1 MTQMMFYD
9 KIVRLDITKHKNTRF
24 TPVADFSF
32 ASKTNSIPIAGVEF
46 IESSKEYPITFIKN
60 SQGEFI
66 PTVIVGLQNEQ
77 NLFVTDTGQWNANY
91 IPAYVRRYPFV
102 PSTSN
107 EPGKLNI
114 CFDDSYKGFG
124 PETGEP
130 LFNEDSSPA
139 PTLQNVIN
147 LIQDY
152 HARMQHTNDFT
163 KRLADCD
170 ILQEMKAEFGS
181 KENGRNFR
189 LTGLYMINEQKLI
202 DLDQEKAMD
211 FFKKGEL
218 AWIYSHLNSLS
229 NFRRLLDR
237 FFAMQ
242 KAN

>member
-9 KIVRLDITKHKNTRF
+9 SIVRLDITKHKNTKF
-24 TPVADFSF
+24 TPVTDYSF
-32 ASKTNSIPIAGVEF
+32 AAATNSIPIAGVEF

-60 SQGEFI
+60 SQGQFI

-77 NLFVTDTGQWNANY
+77 NLFVDAKGQWTANY

-107 EPGKLNI
+107 EPDKLNI
-114 CFDDSYKGFG
+114 CIDQSYKGFDA
-124 PETGEP
+124 EKGEP
-130 LFNEDSSPA
+130 LFNEDGSPA
-139 PTLQNVIN
+139 PVLQNMTN

-152 HARMQHTNDFT
+152 HVRMQHTNDFT
-163 KRLADCD
+163 TRLAGCD
-170 ILQEMKAEFGS
+170 LLQEMKAEFGS
-181 KENGRNFR
+181 KENGKSFR
-189 LTGLYMINEQKLI
+189 LTGLYMINEQKLL

-218 AWIYSHLNSLS
+218 AWVYSHLNSLS

-237 FFAMQ
+237 FFALQ
-242 KAN
+242 KAS